1 MGRLSVNE
9 LTTYRWSFDEDVHH
23 YLEAGIEG
31 IGVWRDKL
39 VEFGEEKGAE
49 LISESGIAVSCLL
62 WAGGF
67 TGSDG
72 RRFSDSIEDAS
83 QAIELATTIG
93 APALVLHSGG
103 RGGHTLRHAHRLLET
118 ALAELLPVAGTAGVR
133 LALEPMAPAS
143 AIDWTVQTDL
153 REALELVRRID
164 HPALGLVLDTYH
176 WAHLAE
182 LEVLLPE
189 LVEYLALVHL
199 ADSRTFP
206 SAEQQRCPLGR
217 GRRPLSRVVFR
228 LEELGYQGWYDIKLM
243 GEEIEALDYHQLL
256 AESVEL
262 VRQWSS
268 GETVREH

>member
-9 LTTYRWSFDEDVHH
+9 LTTYRWSFDEDVHQ

-39 VEFGEEKGAE
+39 VDFGEEKGAE

-72 RRFSDSIEDAS
+72 RRFSDSVEDAS
-83 QAIELATTIG
+83 QAIELAALIG
-93 APALVLHSGG
+93 APTLVLHSGG

-118 ALAELLPVAGTAGVR
+118 ALVELLPVARTAGIR
-133 LALEPMAPAS
+133 LAMEPMAPAS

-153 REALELVRRID
+153 KETLALVRRID
-164 HPALGLVLDTYH
+164 HPALALVLDTYH
-176 WAHLAE
+176 WMQRAE
-182 LEVLLPE
+182 LESLLPE
-189 LVEYLALVHL
+189 LVEHLALVHL

-206 SAEQQRCPLGR
+206 SADQQRCPLGR
-217 GRRPLSRVVFR
+217 GRRPLSRVVSR

-243 GEEIEALDYHQLL
+243 GEEIEALDYRQLL
-256 AESVEL
+256 AESADL
-262 VRQWSS
+262 VRQWFSA
-268 GETVREH
+268 EAVPEH

>member
-1 MGRLSVNE
+1 MERLSVNE

-39 VEFGEEKGAE
+39 VDFGEEKGAE

-83 QAIELATTIG
+83 QAIELAATIG

-182 LEVLLPE
+182 LEALLPE

-199 ADSRTFP
+199 ADSRTSP
-206 SAEQQRCPLGR
+206 GAEQQRCPLGR

-256 AESVEL
+256 AESVDQ
-262 VRQWSS
+262 VRQWRSA
-268 GETVREH
+268 ETVPEH